1 MFKSVRII
9 GSGLIGTSL
18 GLALKAAGKMVQMED
33 IDPLNQKIASDL
45 VKSISL
51 DTPDLILIATPVEI
65 LKQLVLSQ
73 LSDNPSSIVCDL
85 ASVKSDLQVEV
96 SKLSEKAKRYISLHP
111 MAGRENSGAENARA
125 DLFDGRAWLAIN
137 NPSAKSVAHSFVE
150 ELVGLCNGSLYWL
163 EAPEHDEIV
172 ARISHLPQILSSAL
186 AGELVQVSENHLNIA
201 GQGLRDLT
209 RLAKSNPKLWSEI
222 LILNQPHVLKAL
234 DSLLLS
240 LNNLRID
247 LANKDL
253 AKILDFL
260 NLGVK
265 GKNRIPG
272 KHGSR
277 QREYT
282 YLPIVIDDKPGQLAN
297 IFNLCAQIGVNIEDL
312 SIEHSPGQETGLI
325 TLALATSDSEKL
337 SEHLIKQGLKVHAV
351 KNR

>member
-272 KHGSR
+272 R
-277 QREYT
+277 
-282 YLPIVIDDKPGQLAN
+282 
-297 IFNLCAQIGVNIEDL
+297 L
-312 SIEHSPGQETGLI
+312 S
-325 TLALATSDSEKL
+325 
-337 SEHLIKQGLKVHAV
+337 
-351 KNR
+351 